1 MILCK
6 SCGYEG
12 VYEGRKCPQCKAE
25 FSLSGEEI
33 SRMEEDRRAAIVQGA
48 HETALELTHILADA
62 GQPAAAAAYGYM
74 LYEGDGVIENP
85 TAAMEYLSFAA
96 HEGDAKGAYLYG
108 KALEKQGNDE
118 GRFFLIYSALLGY
131 AEAYEAAA
139 PVFFEAGKG
148 EAGAAYLAL
157 AAACGSRTAALSL
170 ARRYESGRG
179 VARDAALAKW
189 YLSLAG
195 PLPPHGWLMA
205 FRLRKTA
212 AKEPPAPTVP
222 HLSSLISQM
231 LGRAEKMGYKK
242 IYLSLCQMLATR
254 GDKEAQCRLGEIY
267 IRGYLGTPSPTKG
280 KEVLAYYGRQGNAA
294 AYLLLGDLYRTG
306 DGLSHSRVEA
316 AACYNAAKALGSA
329 EACVRLG
336 DLYASGDKA
345 PNIPYAHQLY
355 KEALALG
362 SREGAQ
368 KAHAIEERRE
378 ALYTRGKSVLA
389 TDAEDAYRAF
399 AISASMGY
407 TPAAVA
413 LGFCYEEGLGV
424 QQDRRRA
431 FLWYERAAKEKDAMA
446 EYRVGRCYLHG
457 IGVNRDFKAAHL
469 FLRRAASAGVEE
481 ARVDLFAMLERRGQ
495 KLLRSLYSMGMR
507 LLYIG
512 KREAAKSIME
522 RASAL
527 GFAKATY
534 TLGCFYEFGIGTAS
548 HRDLAYETYRV
559 AASQGFLDTR
569 AAYKSVLLK
578 MIHGKKQESMV

>member
-12 VYEGRKCPQCKAE
+12 VYEGRKCPRCKAE
-25 FSLSGEEI
+25 FSLSVEDI
-33 SRMEEDRRAAIVQGA
+33 SRMEEDRRTAIVQGA
-48 HETALELTHILADA
+48 HETAMELTHILADA

-74 LYEGDGVIENP
+74 LYEGDGAAENP

-108 KALEKQGNDE
+108 KALEKQGKDE
-118 GRFFLIYSALLGY
+118 GRFFLLYSALLGY

-139 PVFFEAGKG
+139 PIFFETGNN
-148 EAGAAYLAL
+148 EAGIAYLAL
-157 AAACGSRTAALSL
+157 AAACDSRSAALAL

-179 VARDAALAKW
+179 VAKDESLAKW
-189 YLSLAG
+189 YLSRAG
-195 PLPPHGWLMA
+195 LLPPHAWPMA
-205 FRLRKTA
+205 FRLRKTS

-222 HLSSLISQM
+222 HLSSLISQL

-254 GDKEAQCRLGEIY
+254 GDARAQCRLGEIY
-267 IRGYLGTPSPTKG
+267 IRGYLGTPDPAKG
-280 KEVLAYYGRQGNAA
+280 KEALAYYGKRGNAA

-306 DGLSHSRVEA
+306 DGLSPSRVEA

-336 DLYASGDKA
+336 DLYASADKA
-345 PNIPYAHQLY
+345 PNVPYAYQLY

-362 SREGAQ
+362 SREGAE
-368 KAHAIEERRE
+368 KAHAIEEKRE
-378 ALYTRGKSVLA
+378 TLYMRGKSALA

-399 AISASMGY
+399 ALSASMGY
-407 TPAAVA
+407 TPASVA

-457 IGVNRDFKAAHL
+457 IGVNRNFKAAHAY
-469 FLRRAASAGVEE
+469 LRRAASAGIEE
-481 ARVDLFAMLERRGQ
+481 ARVDLFAMLDRRGQ

-507 LLYIG
+507 LLHRG
-512 KREAAKSIME
+512 KCEAARSIME
-522 RASAL
+522 RASEL
-527 GFAKATY
+527 GYAKATY
-534 TLGCFYEFGIGTAS
+534 TLGCFYEFGIGVKMD
-548 HRDLAYETYRV
+548 RDLAYETYRV
-559 AASQGFLDTR
+559 AASQGYHDMR

-578 MIHGKKQESMV
+578 MIHGKQKSTV